1 MKITID
7 CNQDNDLEIIIKCK
21 QVDDQVKKI
30 IDYFE
35 DKISIVG
42 KINERVYQIDVNDIF
57 YLEANEEKVFIY
69 GFEKVY
75 ESNLRLY
82 ELEAKLENFNFIRI
96 SKSVILNLDKLV
108 SVKTYLNGRY
118 EALLINNERVII
130 TRHYVSNFKHRFGM

>member
-82 ELEAKLENFNFIRI
+82 ELEAKLENFKFIRI

-108 SVKTYLNGRY
+108 SVKAYLNGRY

>member
-108 SVKTYLNGRY
+108 SVKAYLNGRY

>member
-1 MKITID
+1 
-7 CNQDNDLEIIIKCK
+7 NDLEIIIKCK

-82 ELEAKLENFNFIRI
+82 ELEAKLENYNFIRI

-108 SVKTYLNGRY
+108 SVKAYLNGRY

>member
-82 ELEAKLENFNFIRI
+82 ELEAKLENYNFIRI

-108 SVKTYLNGRY
+108 SVKAYLNGRY